1 MTRYRV
7 DSTVLAGKMVD
18 FGIKLHQKI
27 VIIMLG
33 AVVGKKPNKGLHR
46 DLEEGAV
53 KPVRLVGL
61 LVGGNGKGKRG

>member
-1 MTRYRV
+1 
-7 DSTVLAGKMVD
+7 MVD